1 MSQGPLS
8 GVRVVDLTM
17 AWAGPMT
24 TRVLA
29 QLGADVVKIEA
40 AGKMDRWR
48 GGTFVQR
55 GTERYPDHEPT
66 DQPWNRNAYFNTQNV
81 NKRSLVLD
89 LKSPRGHEIVLDLV
103 RRADVVTENFAFG
116 AMRRL
121 GRASA
126 APARRAATSRTAPRS
141 SSWPATRS
149 CRGTWTARR
158 WPPAGS
164 RGATQWPG

>member
-1 MSQGPLS
+1 MSPTSPSGPLA
-8 GVRVVDLTM
+8 GTRVIDLTM
-17 AWAGPMT
+17 AWAGPMA

-29 QLGADVVKIEA
+29 QLGADVIKVEA

-89 LKSPRGHEIVLDLV
+89 LKSQEGHEIILDLV
-103 RRADVVTENFAFG
+103 RQADVVTENFAFG
-116 AMRRL
+116 AMGRL
-121 GRASA
+121 GLDYDTLAEVKPGLVMLSM
-126 APARRAATSRTAPRS
+126 PGFGS
-141 SSWPATRS
+141 SGPERNYIAHGPTI
-149 CRGTWTARR
+149 
-158 WPPAGS
+158 
-164 RGATQWPG
+164 